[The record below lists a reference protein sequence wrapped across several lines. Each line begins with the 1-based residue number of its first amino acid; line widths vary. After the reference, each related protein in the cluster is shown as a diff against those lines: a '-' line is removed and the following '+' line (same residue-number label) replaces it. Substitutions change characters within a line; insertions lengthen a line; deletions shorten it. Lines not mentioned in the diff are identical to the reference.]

1 MFFRDMQKKFQG
13 ASGATMATNY
23 WLFKNSV
30 IAIMGGVLAY
40 TYGNNIKESRRIE
53 MEEDSVG
60 KMEGRGPMNRIP
72 ACTTTELQ

>member
-1 MFFRDMQKKFQG
+1 MQQKFPDAG
-13 ASGATMATNY
+13 GATMAWVNY

-40 TYGNNIKESRRIE
+40 AYGNNIKESRRIE